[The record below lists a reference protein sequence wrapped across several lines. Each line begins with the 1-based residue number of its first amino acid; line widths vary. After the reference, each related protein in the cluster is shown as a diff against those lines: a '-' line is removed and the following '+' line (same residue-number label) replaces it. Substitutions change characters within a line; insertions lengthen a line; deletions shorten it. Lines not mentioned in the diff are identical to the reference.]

1 MSTLDDS
8 AEVPGAASTAG
19 EDLSADAPYVDEPTA
34 TAWPSAPATPV
45 RESVYEGADKIVPS
59 TAPTVVKIEGHTEN
73 VDPLARGNRL
83 RKESWG
89 LVLRRVWAD
98 FFHDALMDRAA
109 TMTYFT
115 LMAFAPTVL
124 AAYSIAT
131 LIFSSRRAEVHE
143 LTSQFIADY
152 VPSSMTEQAEHLV
165 GSIIGSTAQGTFAL
179 VVSVLV
185 SLFAASAY
193 VRAFSRTANTV
204 YGRVEG
210 RGIIR
215 TWALMWGLTIVL
227 VIGAVIVLFANL
239 LRDTIVSGV
248 VEPLAG
254 KLEMQGTADFL
265 GGIFMPVWNWL
276 RFPLTV
282 VVVLTLIAILYH
294 FSPNV
299 RPARFRWIT
308 LGSVVALS
316 TNVVVWGAF
325 ALYTQRFA
333 GASVYGAFSLIMAV
347 FMAVWISNTML
358 ILGIKID
365 AEVLRAK
372 ELQLGLHAARH
383 IQAPPRSD
391 AAAKSQARAQHDLE
405 ERSERIY
412 KQAVRKAENDAD

>member
-8 AEVPGAASTAG
+8 AEVPGAARTPG
-19 EDLSADAPYVDEPTA
+19 DL
-34 TAWPSAPATPV
+34 PSAEQPGGTPSSAAATPV
-45 RESVYEGADKIVPS
+45 SESVYEGADKIVPS
-59 TAPTVVKIEGHTEN
+59 TAPTVVKIEGHTDEL
-73 VDPLARGNRL
+73 DPLARGNRL

-215 TWALMWGLTIVL
+215 TWALMWGLTIIL

-254 KLEMQGTADFL
+254 KLDMQGTADFL

-282 VVVLTLIAILYH
+282 VIVLSLIAILYH

-316 TNVVVWGAF
+316 ANVVVWGAF

-347 FMAVWISNTML
+347 FMAVWLSNTML

-372 ELQLGLHAARH
+372 ELQLGRHAARH

-391 AAAKSQARAQHDLE
+391 AAAKAQARAQHDLE
-405 ERSERIY
+405 ERAERIY
-412 KQAVRKAENDAD
+412 EQAVRREAREEG

>member
-8 AEVPGAASTAG
+8 AEVPGAARTPG
-19 EDLSADAPYVDEPTA
+19 DL
-34 TAWPSAPATPV
+34 PSAEQPGGTPSSAAATPV
-45 RESVYEGADKIVPS
+45 SESVYEGADKIVPS
-59 TAPTVVKIEGHTEN
+59 TAPTVVKIEGHTDE

-89 LVLRRVWAD
+89 LVVRRVWAD

-193 VRAFSRTANTV
+193 VRAFSRTANIV

-215 TWALMWGLTIVL
+215 TWALMWGLTIIL

-254 KLEMQGTADFL
+254 KLDMQGTADFL

-282 VVVLTLIAILYH
+282 VIVLSLIAILYH

-316 TNVVVWGAF
+316 ANVVVWGAF

-347 FMAVWISNTML
+347 FMAVWLSNTML

-372 ELQLGLHAARH
+372 ELQLGRHAARH

-391 AAAKSQARAQHDLE
+391 AAAKAQARAQHDLE
-405 ERSERIY
+405 ERAERIY
-412 KQAVRKAENDAD
+412 EQAVRREAREEG